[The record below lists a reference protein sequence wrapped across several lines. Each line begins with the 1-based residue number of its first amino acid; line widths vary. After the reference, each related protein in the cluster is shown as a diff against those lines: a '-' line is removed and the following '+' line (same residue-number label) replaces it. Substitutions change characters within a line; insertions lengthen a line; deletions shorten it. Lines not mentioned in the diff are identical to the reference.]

1 MDIWDKKKRSEVM
14 SKIRSK
20 NTKPEMT
27 LRKALFAK
35 GYRYRINFKALPGRP
50 DIVFPKYKT
59 AIFVHGCFWHGHE
72 GCRYHY
78 TPKTNT
84 DFWIEKI
91 ATNRNRDK
99 QNNLQILSMGWKVLT
114 IWECEIRQ
122 KDKIELLVD
131 KVIQT
136 MHDNIPYESEPVS
149 VKLYEIR
156 EDIVT
161 MVAEDTIIYHTKRK
175 SNHRENLTD

>member
-35 GYRYRINFKALPGRP
+35 GFRYRINYKKLPGKP

-72 GCRYHY
+72 NCKIAHI
-78 TPKTNT
+78 PKSNT
-84 DFWIEKI
+84 CFWENKIEK
-91 ATNRNRDK
+91 NKERDNVNYK
-99 QNNLQILSMGWKVLT
+99 RVTLLGWKIIVV
-114 IWECEIRQ
+114 WECQIS
-122 KDKIELLVD
+122 KKTIPSLVED
-131 KVIQT
+131 ITLSLHEASLDTV
-136 MHDNIPYESEPVS
+136 PVQ
-149 VKLYEIR
+149 VKLYEEI
-156 EDIVT
+156 DGNVT
-161 MVAEDTIIYHTKRK
+161 LVAEDVVPYNKTIG
-175 SNHRENLTD
+175 S

>member
-35 GYRYRINFKALPGRP
+35 GFRYRINYKKLPGKP

-72 GCRYHY
+72 NCKIAHI
-78 TPKTNT
+78 PKSNT
-84 DFWIEKI
+84 YFWENKIEK
-91 ATNRNRDK
+91 NKERDNVNYK
-99 QNNLQILSMGWKVLT
+99 RVTLLGWKIIVV
-114 IWECEIRQ
+114 WECQIS
-122 KDKIELLVD
+122 KKTIPSLVED
-131 KVIQT
+131 ITLSLHEASLDTV
-136 MHDNIPYESEPVS
+136 PVQ
-149 VKLYEIR
+149 VKLYEEI
-156 EDIVT
+156 DGNVT
-161 MVAEDTIIYHTKRK
+161 LVAEDVVPYNKTIG
-175 SNHRENLTD
+175 S